1 MQKRWYDFDP
11 FISLAVNSIE
21 NADEEDKK
29 FCLNYIITKVKDSGT
44 EIKKDINSSYNCFW
58 QRALDS
64 SVLFYEAMECFKETD
79 KNTQREIAMFII
91 KYSEKNKKK

>member
-29 FCLNYIITKVKDSGT
+29 FCLNYIITKVKDSGI
-44 EIKKDINSSYNCFW
+44 EIKKNINTPYNCFW

-64 SVLFYEAMECFKETD
+64 SALFYEAMQYFKEAD
-79 KNTQREIAMFII
+79 KIAQREIAMFII
-91 KYSEKNKKK
+91 KYSEDNKKK